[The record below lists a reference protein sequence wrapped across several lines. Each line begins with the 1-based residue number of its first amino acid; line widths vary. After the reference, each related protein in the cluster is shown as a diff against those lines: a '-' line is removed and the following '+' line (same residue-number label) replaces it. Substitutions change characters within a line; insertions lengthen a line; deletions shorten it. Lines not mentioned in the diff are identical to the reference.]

1 MNGDLTIEMEN
12 PLFIENDA
20 KAPDL
25 RRVATGTTAEYFITE
40 GNKALELKINAE
52 IISHSPEKFK

>member
-40 GNKALELKINAE
+40 GN
-52 IISHSPEKFK
+52 